1 MPRRAGAGSH
11 GVFEAPPVKRTDRS
25 AQSRFLERQEQF
37 FAEADTGHFFWQ
49 TGNPY
54 FARTERA
61 LLEGLP
67 LGGGQAV
74 LEVGCGEGGNL
85 ANVLSGRSP
94 HPRLVV
100 GVDLFERKLGFA
112 RRQGIP
118 ARFVCADALA
128 LPFREGVFDVV
139 LCRDL
144 LHHLEEREPAVAEL
158 RRVARPGAAVWV
170 VEPNGR
176 NPLIRLLAFIRP
188 HERGQL
194 RNSPGTLRALLAPH
208 FTGIDVELRQP
219 MPLYRVVLHYQFGF
233 PRLGASRLAGRLLDA
248 AETLFRAA
256 VPRRWWAYIVA
267 RCAPEG
273 PARRGP

>member
-1 MPRRAGAGSH
+1 MPD
-11 GVFEAPPVKRTDRS
+11 RT
-25 AQSRFLERQEQF
+25 SRFRKRQETF

-67 LGGGQAV
+67 LAARQAV

-85 ANVLSGRSP
+85 ANVLPGRP
-94 HPRLVV
+94 AAPRLVV

-118 ARFVCADALA
+118 ARFVCADALV
-128 LPFREGVFDVV
+128 LPFRDGVFDVI

-158 RRVARPGAAVWV
+158 RRVARPGGSVWV

-176 NPLIRLLAFIRP
+176 NPLIRLLALVRP

-194 RNSPGTLRALLAPH
+194 RNSPDALRALLAAH
-208 FTGIDVELRQP
+208 FSGVDVELRQP
-219 MPLYRVVLHYQFGF
+219 MPLCRVVLHYQFGF

-248 AETLFRAA
+248 AEALFRAA

-267 RCAPEG
+267 RCSAPG
-273 PARRGP
+273 